1 MKKLSLYDTTLRDG
15 AQSEGV
21 SFSLDDKL
29 MIARRL
35 DQLGVDY
42 IEGGFPLSNPKD
54 QALFSELAGRPLPH
68 ARLAAFGMTRR
79 ADSAAGQ
86 DAGLNALLSSETAV
100 CTVVGKAWEFHVT
113 EALRVSLD
121 ENLKMI
127 ADSISYL
134 KDHDREVVFDA
145 EHYFDGHKANS
156 DYALKCLRAAAEAG
170 ADWLVLCDTNGG
182 SLPQEIEPAVKEV
195 VEQFD
200 LPVGIHTHN
209 DSGLAVAG
217 TIVAVQAG
225 CAQVQ
230 GTINGLGERCG
241 NADLCTCIANLQLKL
256 GRDVLPADS
265 MVHLTEISRLVYEI
279 CNMNLVANQPYVGT
293 SAFAHKG
300 GMHASA
306 MARNTRSYEH
316 ITPDQVGNTRRIL
329 ISELAGASNVVS
341 KALKFNVQDDRQLMA
356 RLRNKVQKLE
366 NEGYQFEAAEASF
379 EMLLRREIGLTD
391 NFFELESYQ
400 LNIRKTNGNEPVTVA
415 TLKVRIKG
423 QVEHHVAEGD
433 GPVNA
438 LDAALRKSLL
448 GYYPNLATVS
458 LTDYK
463 VRVINSQAATAAKVR
478 VIIESKDADEHWGT
492 VGVSENIIDASW
504 MALID
509 SIEYKLLKDREA
521 AADQ

>member
-1 MKKLSLYDTTLRDG
+1 MKKLVTYDTTLRDG

-35 DQLGVDY
+35 DQLGIDY
-42 IEGGFPLSNPKD
+42 IEGGFPVSNPKD
-54 QALFSELAGRPLPH
+54 QALFSELARQPLVH
-68 ARLAAFGMTRR
+68 ARVAAFGMTRH
-79 ADSAAGQ
+79 ADSTAGQ
-86 DAGLNALLSSETAV
+86 DAGLNGLLASETAV
-100 CTVVGKAWEFHVT
+100 CTVVGKAWQFHVT
-113 EALRVSLD
+113 EALRISLD
-121 ENLKMI
+121 ENLRMI
-127 ADSISYL
+127 ADSVAYL
-134 KDHDREVVFDA
+134 KNRNREVVFDA
-145 EHYFDGHKANS
+145 EHYFDGCKAGG
-156 DYALKCLRAAAEAG
+156 DYALKCLQAAADAG

-182 SLPQEIEPAVKEV
+182 SLPQEIASALKEV
-195 VEQFD
+195 IERFKV
-200 LPVGIHTHN
+200 PMGIHTHN
-209 DSGLAVAG
+209 DSGLAAAG
-217 TIVAVQAG
+217 TIVAVQGG
-225 CAQVQ
+225 CTQIQ

-256 GRDVLPADS
+256 GYDVLPTDR
-265 MVHLTEISRLVYEI
+265 MEHLTETSRLVYEI
-279 CNMNLVANQPYVGT
+279 CNMNLVSNQPYVGT

-306 MARNTRSYEH
+306 MARNTHSYEH
-316 ITPDQVGNTRRIL
+316 IEPDQVGNTRRIL

-341 KALKFNVQDDRQLMA
+341 KALKFNVQDDRELMA
-356 RLRNKVQKLE
+356 RLRNKVQQLE
-366 NEGYQFEAAEASF
+366 SEGYQFEVAEASF

-391 NFFELESYQ
+391 SFFELDNYQ
-400 LNIRKTNGNEPVTVA
+400 VNIRKASGEDPVTVA
-415 TLKVRIKG
+415 TVKVRIKG
-423 QVEHHVAEGD
+423 EVEHHVAQGD